1 LLKNYY
7 PAGLPSPKNNNYD
20 DDEEE
25 EEEDEIIKE

>member
-1 LLKNYY
+1 LKNYY

-25 EEEDEIIKE
+25 EEDEIIKE